1 LRGLWQK
8 IQRYGKMLAAVTRH
22 IAKIRCSP
30 AHKVAQPSPQ
40 NTQTFEAAVRFFDA
54 DAYVIAACQCVA
66 QQHTTHLFAQPQV
79 KATKV
84 VERFWICSETGPYV
98 VPKGETLG
106 LAPAVSGA
114 NQRVCVASGG
124 TRPGFIAR
132 PFVFVLAW
140 RKSQAFCFLF
150 VPQADRARKPG

>member
-1 LRGLWQK
+1 MSITCVILGTICQNRAFLRLFWQK

-30 AHKVAQPSPQ
+30 AHKVAQPTQQ
-40 NTQTFEAAVRFFDA
+40 NTQTFEAAVSFFDA

-98 VPKGETLG
+98 VPACHLLTQRAAHKSNSVVKSH
-106 LAPAVSGA
+106 AVFF
-114 NQRVCVASGG
+114 
-124 TRPGFIAR
+124 RPYLPTHR
-132 PFVFVLAW
+132 
-140 RKSQAFCFLF
+140 Q
-150 VPQADRARKPG
+150 

>member
-1 LRGLWQK
+1 MKHIVKMDKVLLNTENYQVRAFLRGLWQK

-22 IAKIRCSP
+22 IVEIRCSP

-54 DAYVIAACQCVA
+54 DAYVVAACQCVA

-84 VERFWICSETGPYV
+84 VERFSVCSETEPYV
-98 VPKGETLG
+98 TPLM
-106 LAPAVSGA
+106 
-114 NQRVCVASGG
+114 
-124 TRPGFIAR
+124 
-132 PFVFVLAW
+132 
-140 RKSQAFCFLF
+140 
-150 VPQADRARKPG
+150 